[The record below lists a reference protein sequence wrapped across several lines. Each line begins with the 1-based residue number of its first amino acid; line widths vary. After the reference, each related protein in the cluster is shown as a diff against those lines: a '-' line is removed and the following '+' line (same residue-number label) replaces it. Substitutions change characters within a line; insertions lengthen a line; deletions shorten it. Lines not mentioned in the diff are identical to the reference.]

1 MKKYLVSLL
10 FIVFIAILLACG
22 CGGSSEPS
30 ATATPTP
37 IGETIVQAESGD
49 TVRVHYNGRLED
61 GTEFDSS
68 VGREPLQFTL
78 GEGSM
83 IPGFEKAV
91 IGMSLGQ
98 WKTVEIPA
106 DEAYGPYREELVLVV
121 DRGELPPDLEPEVGQ
136 QLQMRQTDG
145 PVIPVTVIEVS
156 ESSVTLDANHRLAG
170 KDLIF
175 EIQLVEIL

>member
-1 MKKYLVSLL
+1 MKKYIVSLL
-10 FIVFIAILLACG
+10 LIAILLASG

-30 ATATPTP
+30 ATATPTQ

-83 IPGFEKAV
+83 IFGFEKAI
-91 IGMSLGQ
+91 IGMSLDQ

-136 QLQMRQTDG
+136 QLQMQQADG
-145 PVIPVTVIEVS
+145 RVIPVTVIEVS
-156 ESSVTLDANHRLAG
+156 ESSVTLDANHHLAG

>member
-1 MKKYLVSLL
+1 MKRYLVSLL
-10 FIVFIAILLACG
+10 FMAILLACG

-30 ATATPTP
+30 ATATPTQ
-37 IGETIVQAESGD
+37 IGETIVQTESGD

-91 IGMSLGQ
+91 IGMSLDQ
-98 WKTVEIPA
+98 KKTFEIPA

-136 QLQMRQTDG
+136 QLQMQQADG
-145 PVIPVTVIEVS
+145 RVIPVTVIEVS

-175 EIQLVEIL
+175 EIQLVKIL

>member
-10 FIVFIAILLACG
+10 FIAILLACG
-22 CGGSSEPS
+22 CGGSSEPL

-37 IGETIVQAESGD
+37 IGETTVQAESGD

-98 WKTVEIPA
+98 WETVEIPA

-136 QLQMRQTDG
+136 QLQMQQADG
-145 PVIPVTVIEVS
+145 RVIPVTVIEVS

>member
-1 MKKYLVSLL
+1 MKRYLVSLL
-10 FIVFIAILLACG
+10 FIAILLACG

-30 ATATPTP
+30 AAAAPTP
-37 IGETIVQAESGD
+37 IGEIIVQAESGD

-91 IGMSLGQ
+91 IGMSLDQ

-136 QLQMRQTDG
+136 QLQMQQADG
-145 PVIPVTVIEVS
+145 RVIPVTVIEVS

>member
-1 MKKYLVSLL
+1 MKRYLVSFL
-10 FIVFIAILLACG
+10 FIAILLASG
-22 CGGSSEPS
+22 CGGSSEQS
-30 ATATPTP
+30 ATATPTQ

-49 TVRVHYNGRLED
+49 TVRVHYTGRLED

-68 VGREPLQFTL
+68 VGREPLEFTL
-78 GEGSM
+78 DEGSV

-91 IGMSLGQ
+91 IGMSLDQ
-98 WKTVEIPA
+98 WKTVEIPS

-121 DRGELPPDLEPEVGQ
+121 DRGEFPPDLEPEVGQ
-136 QLQMRQTDG
+136 QLPMQQADG
-145 PVIPVTVIEVS
+145 RVIPVTVIEVS
-156 ESSVTLDANHRLAG
+156 ESSVTLDANHHLAG

>member
-1 MKKYLVSLL
+1 MKKYIVSLL
-10 FIVFIAILLACG
+10 LIAILLASG

-30 ATATPTP
+30 ATATPTQ

-98 WKTVEIPA
+98 SKTVEIPA

-136 QLQMRQTDG
+136 QLQMQQADG
-145 PVIPVTVIEVS
+145 RVISVTVIEVS
-156 ESSVTLDANHRLAG
+156 ESSVTLDANHHLAG

>member
-1 MKKYLVSLL
+1 MKRYLASVL
-10 FIVFIAILLACG
+10 FIAILLACG

-68 VGREPLQFTL
+68 AGRDPLQFTL

-136 QLQMRQTDG
+136 QLQMQQADG
-145 PVIPVTVIEVS
+145 RVISVTVIEVS

-170 KDLIF
+170 KALIF